1 MLIQLIREILIVGQA
16 KKVNIGE
23 DDYEWAIST
32 IDAMAPESN
41 SSLFRDIQSNRP
53 SELHS
58 IHGFLVREA
67 ERLSVDVRHSDSFI
81 TASFPRRTWPANPD
95 ATNLLQNVFDYL
107 FRYLKSLS
115 CFIRNIP

>member
-1 MLIQLIREILIVGQA
+1 MVDDSGSFDLAEYFGQSS
-16 KKVNIGE
+16 KDPFGSKGIGE

-67 ERLSVDVRHSDSFI
+67 ERLSVDVPALRFI
-81 TASFPRRTWPANPD
+81 YHCLIPQE
-95 ATNLLQNVFDYL
+95 NLA
-107 FRYLKSLS
+107 RES
-115 CFIRNIP
+115 